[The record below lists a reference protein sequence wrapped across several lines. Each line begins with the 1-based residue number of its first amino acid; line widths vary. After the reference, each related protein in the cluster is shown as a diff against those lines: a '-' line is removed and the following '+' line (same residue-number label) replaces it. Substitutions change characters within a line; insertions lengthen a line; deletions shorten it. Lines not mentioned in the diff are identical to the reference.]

1 MLIVLLAISQATL
14 RMQSN
19 SASLHQILIE
29 LDFLRPCYSKVIEK
43 YPDSPAI
50 HIVRAARLGQTMIDK
65 YRDTFRKIPVC
76 IAVVVRHPAFKWEYF
91 QTVVYCGQ
99 WTKDV
104 LSEARRVVKDL
115 WANHY
120 CSSTSRPGTR
130 IEHPDITVSNQ
141 FDAWRARKQHDAL
154 GIHLSSRSIPVSPSY
169 KTNTD
174 SIVDE
179 LERYETTPADPS
191 IVDA

>member
-1 MLIVLLAISQATL
+1 ME
-14 RMQSN
+14 SN

-29 LDFLRPCYSKVIEK
+29 LDFLRSCYSKVIEK
-43 YPDSPAI
+43 YSDSPAI
-50 HIVRAARLGQTMIDK
+50 HIVRAARLGRTMIDK
-65 YRDTFRKIPVC
+65 YRDMFRKILVC

-91 QTVVYCGQ
+91 QTAGYCGE
-99 WTKDV
+99 WTEDE
-104 LSEARRVVKDL
+104 LSEARGVVNDL

-120 CSSTSRPGTR
+120 CSSTSRPGTG
-130 IEHPDITVSNQ
+130 IEHPDITVSNP

-154 GIHLSSRSIPVSPSY
+154 GTHLSLRSIPVSPSY
-169 KTNTD
+169 KTNPD

-179 LERYETTPADPS
+179 LERYESTPADPS